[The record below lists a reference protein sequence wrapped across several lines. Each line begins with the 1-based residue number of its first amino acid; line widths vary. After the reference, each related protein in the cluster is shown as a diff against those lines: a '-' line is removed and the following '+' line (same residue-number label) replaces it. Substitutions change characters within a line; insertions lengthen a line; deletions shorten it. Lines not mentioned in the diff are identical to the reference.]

1 MNRISSQAEWYEFE
15 SARWREAVRDHDLRL
30 ASLDP
35 DQRRLVIDA
44 INADL
49 ERRKGFSFFE
59 GRRDGDGRWKEI
71 IVTANG

>member
-1 MNRISSQAEWYEFE
+1 MKPISSQAEWYEFE

-35 DQRRLVIDA
+35 DQRRRVLDA

-49 ERRKGFSFFE
+49 EQHKASVFK
-59 GRRDGDGRWKEI
+59 DI
-71 IVTANG
+71 LVTR